1 MRANALCRKLT
12 TMNNPARRVSCV
24 IAAFNE
30 GPRIAHV
37 LQTVI
42 GHPLIHEIIVVD
54 DGSADNTKEVIS
66 WFPQVRLLALAKN
79 GGKSHAVAEGIQNAT
94 GEFIFL
100 LDADLAGLSH
110 EYLTSLIEPVT
121 SGKAD
126 ISISLRG
133 NTFIV
138 WRWIGL
144 DYISGE
150 RVFPEEFIRPLL
162 ESISKLQG
170 FGLEVYMN
178 KFILK
183 QRLRIAVVRWDTAQS
198 AFKHQTPGQWWLLG
212 IKKDYIRMAWL
223 VLQTITPWEAVWQIW
238 SMRRQRITYNKRV

>member
-1 MRANALCRKLT
+1 MTKQ
-12 TMNNPARRVSCV
+12 VSCV
-24 IAAFNE
+24 IAAYNE
-30 GPRIAHV
+30 APRIASV
-37 LQTVI
+37 LRAAI
-42 GHPLIHEIIVVD
+42 GHPLITEVIVVD
-54 DGSADNTKEVIS
+54 DGSTDDTKGVVS
-66 WFPQVRLLALAKN
+66 QFPGVRLLALEKN
-79 GGKSHAVAEGIQNAT
+79 GGKSHAVVEGIQKAT

-100 LDADLAGLSH
+100 LDADLAGLSP
-110 EYLTSLIEPVT
+110 EYLTRLIEPVV

-150 RVFPEEFIRPLL
+150 RVFAKKFIEPLL
-162 ESISKLQG
+162 ERIFRLHG

-178 KFILK
+178 KFIVK
-183 QRLRIAVVRWDTAQS
+183 QKLRIAVVRWDSAES
-198 AFKHQTPGQWWLLG
+198 AFKHQTPGQWWLFG

-223 VLQTITPWEAVWQIW
+223 VMKTIPPWEALWQIW
-238 SMRRQRITYNKRV
+238 AMRRQRV

>member
-1 MRANALCRKLT
+1 MHRQ
-12 TMNNPARRVSCV
+12 VSCV
-24 IAAFNE
+24 IAAYNE
-30 GPRIAHV
+30 APRIAGV
-37 LQTVI
+37 LRATV
-42 GHPLIHEIIVVD
+42 GHPLIQEVIVVD
-54 DGSADNTKEVIS
+54 DGSKDDTRAVVSE
-66 WFPQVRLLALAKN
+66 FPEVRLLALEKN
-79 GGKSHAVAEGIQNAT
+79 GGKSHAIAEGIARAG

-100 LDADLAGLSH
+100 LDADLAGLRP
-110 EYLTSLIEPVT
+110 EYLTNLIEPVL
-121 SGKAD
+121 SGSAD

-150 RVFPEEFIRPLL
+150 RVFAKKFISPLL
-162 ESISKLQG
+162 ERISKLQG

-178 KFILK
+178 KFIVK
-183 QRLRIAVVRWDTAQS
+183 QKLRIAVVRWDGAQS

-223 VLQTITPWEAVWQIW
+223 VLKTVSPWEVLSQIR
-238 SMRRQRITYNKRV
+238 SMRSQRV

>member
-1 MRANALCRKLT
+1 MTKQ
-12 TMNNPARRVSCV
+12 VSCV
-24 IAAFNE
+24 IAAYNE
-30 GPRIAHV
+30 GPRIAAV
-37 LQTVI
+37 LRTAI
-42 GHPLIHEIIVVD
+42 DHPFITEVIVVD
-54 DGSADNTKEVIS
+54 DGSTDDTNAVVS
-66 WFPQVRLLALAKN
+66 QFPSVRLLALEKN
-79 GGKSHAVAEGIQNAT
+79 GGKSHAVAEGIQGAT

-100 LDADLAGLSH
+100 LDADLAGISP
-110 EYLTSLIEPVT
+110 EYLTNLIEPVI
-121 SGKAD
+121 SGRAD

-150 RVFPEEFIRPLL
+150 RVFPKKFIEPLL
-162 ESISKLQG
+162 ERISKLQG

-183 QRLRIAVVRWDTAQS
+183 QESRIAVVRWDAAES

-223 VLQTITPWEAVWQIW
+223 VMKTITPWEAVWQIW
-238 SMRRQRITYNKRV
+238 SMRRQRITYNKKYE

>member
-1 MRANALCRKLT
+1 MTKQ
-12 TMNNPARRVSCV
+12 VSCV
-24 IAAFNE
+24 IAAYNE
-30 GPRIAHV
+30 GPRIAAV
-37 LQTVI
+37 LRTAI
-42 GHPLIHEIIVVD
+42 GHPLIQEVIVVD
-54 DGSADNTKEVIS
+54 DGSTDDTKAVVS
-66 WFPQVRLLALAKN
+66 QFTGVQLLALEKN
-79 GGKSHAVAEGIQNAT
+79 GGKSHAVAEGIQKAT

-100 LDADLAGLSH
+100 LDADLAGISS
-110 EYLTSLIEPVT
+110 EYLTRLIEPIV

-133 NTFIV
+133 NTFTV

-150 RVFPEEFIRPLL
+150 RVFARGFIEPLL
-162 ESISKLQG
+162 ERISKLQG

-178 KFILK
+178 KFIVK
-183 QRLRIAVVRWDTAQS
+183 QKLRIAVVRWDTAES
-198 AFKHQTPGQWWLLG
+198 AFKHQTPGQWWLFG

-223 VLQTITPWEAVWQIW
+223 VMKTIPPWEAVWQIW

>member
-1 MRANALCRKLT
+1 MTTGLLT
-12 TMNNPARRVSCV
+12 GQVSCI
-24 IAAFNE
+24 IAAYNE

-37 LQTVI
+37 LRAVI
-42 GHPLIHEIIVVD
+42 GHPLVHEIIVVD
-54 DGSADNTKEVIS
+54 DGSSDNTGEVVS
-66 WFPQVRLLALAKN
+66 QFPQVRLLALEKN
-79 GGKSHAVAEGIQNAT
+79 GGKSHAVAEGIRKAT

-100 LDADLAGLSH
+100 LDADLAGLSLD
-110 EYLTSLIEPVT
+110 YLTSLIEPIV

-138 WRWIGL
+138 WRWIGI

-150 RVFPEEFIRPLL
+150 RVFARRFIEPLL
-162 ESISKLQG
+162 ERISKLQG

-183 QRLRIAVVRWDTAQS
+183 QRLRIAVVRWDRAES

-223 VLQTITPWEAVWQIW
+223 VLKTITPWEALSQIW
-238 SMRRQRITYNKRV
+238 SMRRQRI

>member
-1 MRANALCRKLT
+1 
-12 TMNNPARRVSCV
+12 MNNPAKHVSCV
-24 IAAFNE
+24 IAAYNE

-37 LQTVI
+37 LRTVI
-42 GHPLIHEIIVVD
+42 GHPLVQEIIVVD
-54 DGSADNTKEVIS
+54 DGSADNTREVVS
-66 WFPQVRLLALAKN
+66 QLPQVRLLALEKN
-79 GGKSHAVAEGIQNAT
+79 GGKSHAVAEGIEMAT
-94 GEFIFL
+94 GKFIFL
-100 LDADLAGLSH
+100 LDADLAGLSA
-110 EYLTSLIEPVT
+110 EYLTNLIEPIV
-121 SGKAD
+121 SDKAD

-138 WRWIGL
+138 WRWIGI

-150 RVFPEEFIRPLL
+150 RVFARRFIEPLL
-162 ESISKLQG
+162 ERISKLQG

-183 QRLRIAVVRWDTAQS
+183 QRLRIAVVRWDTAES

-223 VLQTITPWEAVWQIW
+223 VLKTITPWEAVGQIW
-238 SMRRQRITYNKRV
+238 SMRRQRVTYDK

>member
-1 MRANALCRKLT
+1 MT
-12 TMNNPARRVSCV
+12 QRVSCV
-24 IAAFNE
+24 IAAYNE

-37 LQTVI
+37 LRTVI
-42 GHPLIHEIIVVD
+42 GHPLVHEIIVVD
-54 DGSADNTKEVIS
+54 DGSADNTREVVS
-66 WFPQVRLLALAKN
+66 RFPQVRLLALEKN
-79 GGKSHAVAEGIQNAT
+79 GGKSHAVAEGIQKAT

-100 LDADLAGLSH
+100 LDADLAGLSS
-110 EYLTSLIEPVT
+110 EYLTNLIEPVA

-150 RVFPEEFIRPLL
+150 RVLPKEFIHPLL
-162 ESISKLQG
+162 KRISELHG

-178 KFILK
+178 KFIVK
-183 QRLRIAVVRWDTAQS
+183 QKSRIAIVRWDTAES

-223 VLQTITPWEAVWQIW
+223 VMKTIPPWEAIWQIW
-238 SMRRQRITYNKRV
+238 SMRRQRV

>member
-1 MRANALCRKLT
+1 
-12 TMNNPARRVSCV
+12 MNNCTGQVSCI
-24 IAAFNE
+24 IAAYNE

-37 LQTVI
+37 LRTVI
-42 GHPLIHEIIVVD
+42 GHPLVHEIIVVD
-54 DGSADNTKEVIS
+54 DGSADNTKEVVS
-66 WFPQVRLLALAKN
+66 QFPQVHLLALEKN
-79 GGKSHAVAEGIQNAT
+79 GGKSHAVAEGIQKAA

-100 LDADLAGLSH
+100 LDADLAGLSP
-110 EYLTSLIEPVT
+110 EYLTSLIEPII

-133 NTFIV
+133 NTFIA

-150 RVFPEEFIRPLL
+150 RVFAKKFINPLL
-162 ESISKLQG
+162 ERISRLHG

-178 KFILK
+178 KSIIK
-183 QRLRIAVVRWDTAQS
+183 QKLRIAVVRWDSAQS
-198 AFKHQTPGQWWLLG
+198 AFKHQTPGQWWLFG

-223 VLQTITPWEAVWQIW
+223 VMKTIPPWEALWQIW
-238 SMRRQRITYNKRV
+238 SMRRQRV

>member
-1 MRANALCRKLT
+1 MT
-12 TMNNPARRVSCV
+12 EQVSCV
-24 IAAFNE
+24 IAAYNE

-37 LQTVI
+37 LRAVI

-54 DGSADNTKEVIS
+54 DGSTDNTREVVS
-66 WFPQVRLLALAKN
+66 QFPQVHLFALEKN
-79 GGKSHAVAEGIQNAT
+79 GGKSHAVAEGIQKAA

-100 LDADLAGLSH
+100 LDADLAGLSPA
-110 EYLTSLIEPVT
+110 YLTNLIEPVV

-150 RVFPEEFIRPLL
+150 RVFPKEFIRPLL
-162 ESISKLQG
+162 KRISELHG

-178 KFILK
+178 KFIVK
-183 QRLRIAVVRWDTAQS
+183 QKLRIAVVRWDTAES

-223 VLQTITPWEAVWQIW
+223 VMKTITPWEALSQIW
-238 SMRRQRITYNKRV
+238 SMWRQRV

>member
-1 MRANALCRKLT
+1 MTKQ
-12 TMNNPARRVSCV
+12 VSCI
-24 IAAFNE
+24 IAAYNE

-37 LQTVI
+37 LRTVI
-42 GHPLIHEIIVVD
+42 GHPLVHEIIVVD
-54 DGSADNTKEVIS
+54 DGSADNTREVVS
-66 WFPQVRLLALAKN
+66 QFPQVRLFALEKN
-79 GGKSHAVAEGIQNAT
+79 GGKSHAVAEGIRKAT

-100 LDADLAGLSH
+100 LDADLAGLSPA
-110 EYLTSLIEPVT
+110 YLTNLIEPIA

-138 WRWIGL
+138 WRWIGI

-150 RVFPEEFIRPLL
+150 RVFAKKFIDPLL
-162 ESISKLQG
+162 ERISGLHG

-178 KFILK
+178 KFIVK
-183 QRLRIAVVRWDTAQS
+183 QKLRIAVVRWDAAES

-223 VLQTITPWEAVWQIW
+223 VMKTITPWEALRQIW
-238 SMRRQRITYNKRV
+238 SMRRQRI